1 RIPKSGGMIHRD
13 PGFVRFNDPKI
24 ITGRGLLSDLWAKKI
39 YAICAKLE
47 LSVCPKRST
56 NDTLC

>member
-47 LSVCPKRST
+47 QRHVYNSN
-56 NDTLC
+56 NDLLG